1 MLEPYLEFKEDLWE
15 LEKVLKNLEE
25 KENELK
31 KFRGI
36 RGLPEDIWDEV
47 VEERKISG
55 SGSNV
60 DGVRFEIPPERIIPR
75 KGTLTL
81 EEAERFADLQVSILN
96 YRPKSFSSCEIEPT
110 TLIPLARSYF
120 TLSDQRHA
128 TAIDLYRFDQEKNQE
143 IKRRIDFDYEIE

>member
-1 MLEPYLEFKEDLWE
+1 M
-15 LEKVLKNLEE
+15 KNLEE

-81 EEAERFADLQVSILN
+81 EEAERFADLQVSTSIVSNLYWIPRSSLILIF
-96 YRPKSFSSCEIEPT
+96 KMK
-110 TLIPLARSYF
+110 
-120 TLSDQRHA
+120 H
-128 TAIDLYRFDQEKNQE
+128 KN
-143 IKRRIDFDYEIE
+143 